1 MFGGIWP
8 HFGGNCSPLIVAA
21 TINPGHINEPSLQ
34 LFWATE
40 LEAGMSKPIPSQMT
54 DLPQPDRTSLTEVSY
69 PDPANFEERRQTPR
83 LPLPGNMFIVRVGGL
98 PATITVKDISCG
110 GASGLMCEPLNEGTR
125 LLIELDNRHH
135 VEAEV
140 RWVSKMAI
148 GLQFLIPLHPAF
160 VATLWRRH
168 GLH

>member
-1 MFGGIWP
+1 
-8 HFGGNCSPLIVAA
+8 
-21 TINPGHINEPSLQ
+21 
-34 LFWATE
+34 
-40 LEAGMSKPIPSQMT
+40 MSKPLPSQMT
-54 DLPQPDRTSLTEVSY
+54 DLPQPDSAPLTEASY
-69 PDPANFEERRQTPR
+69 PGPENFEERRRTPR
-83 LPLPGNMFIVRVGGL
+83 FPLPGKMFIVRVDGL
-98 PATITVKDISCG
+98 PATITLKDISCG

-125 LLIELDNRHH
+125 LVIELDSRHA

-148 GLQFLIPLHPAF
+148 GLRFLIPLHSAF